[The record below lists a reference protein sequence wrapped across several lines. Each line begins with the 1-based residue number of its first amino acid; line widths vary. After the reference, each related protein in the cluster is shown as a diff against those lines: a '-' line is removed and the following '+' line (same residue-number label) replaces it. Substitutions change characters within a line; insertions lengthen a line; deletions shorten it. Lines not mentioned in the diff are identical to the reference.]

1 MVHGIIFTIH
11 MTHGIGTMVGAMV
24 GPGDL
29 GTVGMAAF
37 GDGIV
42 LMLGHIGGGGLP
54 GVVLFMV

>member
-1 MVHGIIFTIH
+1 

-29 GTVGMAAF
+29 ETVGMAAF

-42 LMLGHIGGGGLP
+42 LMLGHIGGGGLL